1 MREELDKQLCEKYPQ
16 IFKNRF
22 GSPKETLMC
31 FGFECGDGWYNII
44 DILCGKLTSEYRSAK
59 GQYEYI
65 KDKLGQPTYG
75 FKPDGDPVGK
85 IITQEL
91 IDEAKVRME
100 EEAAKVPVAVQVKEK
115 FGALRF
121 YINAGSDEIFKKIH
135 SYENQSYETCE
146 TCGEK
151 GELRLVGWYK
161 TLCNKHHEERKPNI
175 QK

>member
-1 MREELDKQLCEKYPQ
+1 MTKEEMNEFLESIGGLENGFYPDKDAIKDSG
-16 IFKNRF
+16 F
-22 GSPKETLMC
+22 
-31 FGFECGDGWYNII
+31 FECGNGWYP
-44 DILCGKLTSEYRSAK
+44 L
-59 GQYEYI
+59 I
-65 KDKLGQPTYG
+65 KDLITDLIELGWDKQ
-75 FKPDGDPVGK
+75 VC
-85 IITQEL
+85 
-91 IDEAKVRME
+91 
-100 EEAAKVPVAVQVKEK
+100 QVKEK

-121 YINAGSDEIFKKIH
+121 YINTGSDEIFKKIH

>member
-1 MREELDKQLCEKYPQ
+1 MIDKEMNEFLESIGGLENGFYPDKDP
-16 IFKNRF
+16 IKDSGF
-22 GSPKETLMC
+22 
-31 FGFECGDGWYNII
+31 FECGNGWYP
-44 DILCGKLTSEYRSAK
+44 L
-59 GQYEYI
+59 I
-65 KDKLGQPTYG
+65 KDLITDLIELGWDKQ
-75 FKPDGDPVGK
+75 VC
-85 IITQEL
+85 
-91 IDEAKVRME
+91 
-100 EEAAKVPVAVQVKEK
+100 QVKEK

-121 YINAGSDEIFKKIH
+121 YINTGSDEIFKKIH